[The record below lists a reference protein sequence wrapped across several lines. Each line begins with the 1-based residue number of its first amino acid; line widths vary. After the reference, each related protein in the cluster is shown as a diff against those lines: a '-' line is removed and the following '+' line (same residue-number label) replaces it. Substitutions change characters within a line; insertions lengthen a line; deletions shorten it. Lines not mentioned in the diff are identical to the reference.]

1 MGQPDISSYYTIDS
15 ETQCGVSCAVS
26 MTSNITA
33 AAAHS
38 GSHCWEQDGSFHS
51 VCIFVISV
59 SLVCS
64 LVTVVT
70 AWRVAAMVASA
81 LRSDWWMVTSH

>member
-1 MGQPDISSYYTIDS
+1 
-15 ETQCGVSCAVS
+15 

-38 GSHCWEQDGSFHS
+38 GSHCWEDGSFHS

-70 AWRVAAMVASA
+70 AWRVAVMVASA
-81 LRSDWWMVTSH
+81 LRSDWSLVHCQTDGNKSLRDKYHSLPMNQFNGFVR